1 MRICRSTRMWIVRC
15 GMILFWIIFFV
26 VAGLFVRAD
35 FFAPKNTITIL
46 SWSGTID
53 GALLKKFEAE
63 SGIRVFLNSYSTNEE
78 LLVKLRATGGRGYD
92 LVVPSDYAVEKLI
105 KERLAKKIDLSKL
118 DFIHEINPVLMG
130 LYFDPKNE
138 YSIPFGWDI
147 FCLGINTL
155 YTDSS
160 LIKNVW
166 QTLFD
171 GDRSKH
177 RIIMTNDPLEA
188 MLFSVESAKYD
199 QNGTVC
205 SGGCDALYKD
215 VLARLRKQRKN
226 LEAYT
231 TVRAD
236 YLLGMGHADIAIMQ
250 TTDLWRAM
258 RTFMTVDFIVPSPT
272 FITVENCVIPAASTK
287 EEEVYRFLNFLFK
300 KENAIRQFEFCP
312 TPPARL
318 DVLDNV
324 ELSDRQKSLM
334 RSSPEQF
341 KSYLFIRD
349 PFPEFVRYDL
359 WVATKS

>member
-1 MRICRSTRMWIVRC
+1 
-15 GMILFWIIFFV
+15 MILFWIIFFIL
-26 VAGLFVRAD
+26 AGLFVRAD

-53 GALLKKFEAE
+53 GTLLKKFEAE
-63 SGIRVFLNSYSTNEE
+63 TGIRVFLNSYSTNEE
-78 LLVKLRATGGRGYD
+78 LLVKLRATGGKGYD

-105 KERLAKKIDLSKL
+105 KEGLAKKLDLSKL
-118 DFIHEINPVLMG
+118 DFVSQINPVLMG
-130 LYFDPKNE
+130 LYFDPKND
-138 YSIPFGWDI
+138 YSIPFGWDV
-147 FCLGINTL
+147 FCLGVNTR
-155 YTDSS
+155 YVNPASIT
-160 LIKNVW
+160 NVW

-171 GDRSKH
+171 GDRSSH
-177 RIIMTNDPLEA
+177 RVIMTNDPLEA
-188 MLFSVESAKYD
+188 MLFAVESAKSE
-199 QNGTVC
+199 QNGVVC
-205 SGGCDALYKD
+205 PGGCDSLYKD

-258 RTFMTVDFIVPSPT
+258 RTFKQVDFIVPSPT
-272 FITVENCVIPAASTK
+272 FVTVENCVIPAASVK
-287 EEEVYRFLNFLFK
+287 DEFVYRFLNFLFK
-300 KENAIRQFEFCP
+300 KENAIKQFESCP

-318 DVLDNV
+318 DVLDSV
-324 ELSDRQKSLM
+324 DLSVRQRDLM